1 MRFALTSDNTDFAA
15 SIDSLLGKADM
26 PAVIRSWNAGD
37 TAPGLAVWARL
48 AETGVTA
55 LTIAEEHGGM
65 GADAIDL
72 VVAIEQLGRHA
83 VPGPVAE
90 TLAVA
95 PALLAALAPERLEAL
110 AEGALATVAAP
121 PETPFAVDADAAA
134 LTLLVTGADVSV
146 GTPGAARQSVDL
158 ARKLFEV
165 SAGESLGTIDDEA
178 LAAAQDLGA
187 LATAAQLQ
195 GLGRTMLDVSVEY
208 AKARK
213 QFGRAIG
220 SLQAIKHH
228 LAEVAVAIEMAAPL
242 LHAAAMAV
250 RDGSPTARRD
260 VSAAKVACGDAA
272 YTSSRVA
279 LQVHGA
285 IGYTQEHDLSLYL
298 TRTRAL
304 LTAWGTPAVHRA
316 RVLAALETADLHETA
331 AL

>member
-1 MRFALTSDNTDFAA
+1 MRFALTSDHTDFAA
-15 SIDSLLGKADM
+15 SIDSLLGKADL
-26 PAVIRSWNAGD
+26 PAVIRSWNTSD
-37 TAPGLAVWARL
+37 TAPGLTVWERL

-95 PALLAALAPERLEAL
+95 PALLAAVAPERLEAL

-121 PETPFAVDADAAA
+121 PETPFAVDSDAAS
-134 LTLLVTGADVSV
+134 LTLLVTGNDVSV
-146 GTPGAARQSVDL
+146 GTPGSSRQSVDL

-165 SAGESLGTIDDEA
+165 TAGESLGTIDDAA
-178 LAAAQDLGA
+178 LAAAFDLGA

-228 LAEVAVAIEMAAPL
+228 LAEVAVAVEMAAPL

-260 VSAAKVACGDAA
+260 VSAAKVACAEAA
-272 YTSSRVA
+272 YKSSRVA

-304 LTAWGTPAVHRA
+304 LTAWGTPAAHRA
-316 RVLAALETADLHETA
+316 RVLAAL
-331 AL
+331 

>member
-1 MRFALTSDNTDFAA
+1 MRFALTSDHTDFAA

-26 PAVIRSWNAGD
+26 PAVIRAWNAGD
-37 TAPGLAVWARL
+37 TAPGLAVWAQL

-55 LTIAEEHGGM
+55 LAISEENGGM

-95 PALLAALAPERLEAL
+95 PALLAAVAPERLEAL

-121 PETPFAVDADAAA
+121 PETPFAVDADTAA
-134 LTLLVTGADVSV
+134 LTLLVSGNDVSL
-146 GTPGAARQSVDL
+146 GTPGASRQSVDL
-158 ARKLFEV
+158 ARKLSEV
-165 SAGESLGTIDDEA
+165 AAGESLGAIDDA
-178 LAAAQDLGA
+178 TLAAAQDFGA

-195 GLGRTMLDVSVEY
+195 GLARTMLDISVEY
-208 AKARK
+208 AKQRK

-220 SLQAIKHH
+220 SQQAIKHL
-228 LAEVAVAIEMAAPL
+228 LAEIAVAVEMAAPL
-242 LHAAAMAV
+242 LQAAAMAV

-272 YTSSRVA
+272 YKASRVA

-316 RVLAALETADLHETA
+316 RVLAAL
-331 AL
+331 

>member
-1 MRFALTSDNTDFAA
+1 MRFALTSDHTDFAA

-37 TAPGLAVWARL
+37 TAPGLAVWAQL

-55 LTIAEEHGGM
+55 LSISEENGGM

-121 PETPFAVDADAAA
+121 PETPFAVDSDAAS
-134 LTLLVTGADVSV
+134 LTLLVSGTAAGATVSV
-146 GTPGAARQSVDL
+146 GTPGESRQSVDL

-165 SAGESLGTIDDEA
+165 TAGESLGAIDDET

-195 GLGRTMLDVSVEY
+195 GLARTMLDISVEY
-208 AKARK
+208 AKQRK

-220 SLQAIKHH
+220 SQQAIKHH
-228 LAEVAVAIEMAAPL
+228 LAEIAVAVEMAAPL

-260 VSAAKVACGDAA
+260 VSAAKVACGEAA
-272 YTSSRVA
+272 YKSSRVA

-316 RVLAALETADLHETA
+316 RVLAAL
-331 AL
+331 

>member
-26 PAVIRSWNAGD
+26 PAVIRAWNTGD
-37 TAPGLAVWARL
+37 TAPGLAVWERL

-55 LTIAEEHGGM
+55 LTISEENGGM
-65 GADAIDL
+65 GADAIDM
-72 VVAIEQLGRHA
+72 VVAIEQLGRYA
-83 VPGPVAE
+83 VPGPIAE

-95 PALLAALAPERLEAL
+95 PLLLAAVAPERLEAL

-134 LTLLVTGADVSV
+134 LTLLLDGSAASGGRVFV
-146 GTPGAARQSVDL
+146 GTPGAAHQSVDL
-158 ARKLFEV
+158 ARHLFDV
-165 SAGESLGTIDDEA
+165 AAGESLGTIDGATLEA
-178 LAAAQDLGA
+178 AFDLGA

-195 GLGRTMLDVSVEY
+195 GLARTMLEVSVEY
-208 AKARK
+208 AKQRK

-228 LAEVAVAIEMAAPL
+228 LAGVAVAIEMAQPL

-260 VSAAKVACGDAA
+260 VSAAKVACADAA
-272 YTSSRVA
+272 YKSSRIA

-285 IGYTQEHDLSLYL
+285 IGYTQEHDLSLFL

-304 LTAWGTPAVHRA
+304 VTAWGTPAVHRA
-316 RVLAALETADLHETA
+316 RVLAALQDSA